1 MTKQPQWWGGEKEFL
16 CKRAFQS
23 FATSFHFFGALGEA
37 GAALSLGTAAGLI
50 AATCASNPSNSSV
63 PTQAAE
69 DADSLPASTSQLT
82 LNEKH
87 RRKSLA
93 IPFHSASPQL
103 PPPPPI
109 QTEETT
115 IINEHVNK

>member
-1 MTKQPQWWGGEKEFL
+1 MQKGFSEFCHFL
-16 CKRAFQS
+16 S
-23 FATSFHFFGALGEA
+23 FLWCIGEA